1 MPQYTNF
8 IRFCK
13 LGCSVQK
20 SRPTHRL
27 PLLFLKHATTDLIP
41 NPDEPEPN
49 KVNGQVQIETC
60 TMTEQFRRSQK
71 LDVSERPSS
80 PLTDK
85 AFGPSPKFSLQKNTE
100 CCP

>member
-1 MPQYTNF
+1 M
-8 IRFCK
+8 
-13 LGCSVQK
+13 GVGHSEV
-20 SRPTHRL
+20 
-27 PLLFLKHATTDLIP
+27 DDP

-49 KVNGQVQIETC
+49 KVNGKVQIKKC
-60 TMTEQFRRSQK
+60 KMTEQFGRSKK

-85 AFGPSPKFSLQKNTE
+85 ALGTSPKISLQKNTE